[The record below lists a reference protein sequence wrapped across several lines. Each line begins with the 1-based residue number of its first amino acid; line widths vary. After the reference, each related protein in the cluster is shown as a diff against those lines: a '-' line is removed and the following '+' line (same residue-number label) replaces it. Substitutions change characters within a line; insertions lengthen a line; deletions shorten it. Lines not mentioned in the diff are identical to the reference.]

1 MRADRLLSILLL
13 LQVHRRMTAGELARR
28 LEVSERT
35 IHRDMAALGM
45 AGVPV
50 TAERGTGGGWHLL
63 DGYRTNLT
71 GLNEAEIQALFLTRP
86 PRILADLGLDR
97 AAEAGLIKLL
107 AALPAMARQGAQDA
121 RQRIYVDVAGWR
133 SSHEPIPHLA
143 TLQEAI
149 WSEQRVR
156 FTYHRTDGVTVER
169 LAEPLGLVAKG
180 SIWYIIA
187 VVEGELRTYRVSRV
201 QSATLTGEC
210 FTRPPD
216 FDLAT
221 YWESSASQFTATL
234 PRYDARLRVAPEVLP
249 LLRSGSHYT
258 RILSEGAPE
267 SDGWVPI
274 EISFE
279 EAHGARECILGYGAQ
294 IQVVEPAELRDE
306 VVHAAEATVALY
318 RALAVTSS

>member
-35 IHRDMAALGM
+35 IHRDMAALGV

-50 TAERGTGGGWHLL
+50 LAERGTGGGWHLL

-86 PRILADLGLDR
+86 PRLLADLGLDR
-97 AAEAGLIKLL
+97 ASEAGLIKLL

-133 SSHEPIPHLA
+133 TSHEAIPHLG

-156 FTYHRTDGVTVER
+156 FTYQRTDGVTVER

-180 SIWYIIA
+180 SIWYIVAAI
-187 VVEGELRTYRVSRV
+187 VGELRTYRVARV
-201 QSATLTGEC
+201 QSAELTGEP

-221 YWESSASQFTATL
+221 YWESSASQFTNTL
-234 PRYDARLRVAPEVLP
+234 PRYDASLRVAPEALP
-249 LLRSGSHYT
+249 AVRAGGRYT
-258 RILSEGAPE
+258 RILSEAPPDGE
-267 SDGWVPI
+267 GWVAI

-279 EAHGARECILGYGAQ
+279 EPHGAREFVLGFGAQ
-294 IQVVEPAELRDE
+294 IQVIAPPELRAD
-306 VVHAAEATVALY
+306 VLRAAEAVVALY
-318 RALAVTSS
+318 RALALASS